1 MIPEQ
6 HARRDVEQAN
16 EFALSLAHTLNNLLQ
31 VVNGNLELLSTRVQD
46 EQLRG
51 YIRNA
56 QLAARKITEL
66 AHDLNG
72 DGSDDDA

>member
-6 HARRDVEQAN
+6 HARRDAEQAID
-16 EFALSLAHTLNNLLQ
+16 FALSLAHTLNNLLQ
-31 VVNGNLELLSTRVQD
+31 VVNGNLELLSNRVED
-46 EQLRG
+46 KQLRG

-56 QLAARKITEL
+56 QLAAQQITQL

-72 DGSDDDA
+72 HSAGNG

>member
-1 MIPEQ
+1 MIPEP
-6 HARRDVEQAN
+6 HARRDAEHAT

-56 QLAARKITEL
+56 QIAAQQITDL

-72 DGSDDDA
+72 RSADD

>member
-1 MIPEQ
+1 MIPEP
-6 HARRDVEQAN
+6 HARRDAEQAT

-31 VVNGNLELLSTRVQD
+31 VVNGNQELLSTKVRD

-56 QLAARKITEL
+56 QIAAQQITEL
-66 AHDLNG
+66 AHGLNG
-72 DGSDDDA
+72 HSADDD

>member
-6 HARRDVEQAN
+6 HARRDADHAT

-31 VVNGNLELLSTRVQD
+31 VVNGNLELLSARVEG

-51 YIRNA
+51 YVKNA
-56 QLAARKITEL
+56 QLAARQLTEL

-72 DGSDDDA
+72 NGAGSD

>member
-6 HARRDVEQAN
+6 HARRDAEQAID
-16 EFALSLAHTLNNLLQ
+16 FALSLAHTLNNLLQ
-31 VVNGNLELLSTRVQD
+31 VVNGNLELLSNRVEDQ
-46 EQLRG
+46 QLRG

-56 QLAARKITEL
+56 QLAAQQITQL

-72 DGSDDDA
+72 HSAGNG

>member
-1 MIPEQ
+1 MIPEK
-6 HARRDVEQAN
+6 HARRDAEQAT
-16 EFALSLAHTLNNLLQ
+16 EFAALLAHTLNNLLQ

-56 QLAARKITEL
+56 QIAAQQITEL
-66 AHDLNG
+66 AHSLNAG
-72 DGSDDDA
+72 PEDQD

>member
-1 MIPEQ
+1 MIPEK
-6 HARRDVEQAN
+6 HARRDAEQAT

-31 VVNGNLELLSTRVQD
+31 VVNGNLELLSAKIED

-51 YIRNA
+51 YVRNA
-56 QLAARKITEL
+56 QLAAQQITEL

-72 DGSDDDA
+72 RSAD

>member
-1 MIPEQ
+1 
-6 HARRDVEQAN
+6 
-16 EFALSLAHTLNNLLQ
+16 

-56 QLAARKITEL
+56 QLAAQQICQL
-66 AHDLNG
+66 AQDLNERSAG
-72 DGSDDDA
+72 RD

>member
-1 MIPEQ
+1 MIPEK
-6 HARRDVEQAN
+6 HARRDAEQAT

-31 VVNGNLELLSTRVQD
+31 VVNGNLELLSTKVED

-51 YIRNA
+51 YVRNA
-56 QLAARKITEL
+56 QLAAQQITEL

-72 DGSDDDA
+72 RSAG